1 MTQTK
6 PRKVK
11 SWGGQSLDDLR
22 KRWDRDEVHLY
33 GSVGSTNDV
42 ARRLAEEEDA
52 PAGTIVLAREQ
63 VEGRGRK
70 GRSWYS
76 PKNAGVY
83 LSMVFRPAAV
93 PNPEL
98 LPLLAGIGIVR
109 ELERSVDD
117 LAPALKWPN
126 DLMAGGRKFGGVLS
140 EAVWGDRGIRFLV
153 VGTGINVRPLGEDAD
168 EEVRESATS
177 VDDEAGRKVPLV
189 DVADAV
195 VDGLEAFLP
204 DPPERLDTPTL
215 DLIDRHDW
223 LQDRRVVV
231 TLPNE
236 DEPLP
241 GVCVGIAPDG
251 RLLFRPDRG
260 ALRRLDR
267 GSVEAEA

>member
-1 MTQTK
+1 MTETK
-6 PRKVK
+6 AEKAR
-11 SWGGQSLDDLR
+11 SWGGHSRADLR
-22 KRWDRDEVHLY
+22 ERWSRDDIYLY

-42 ARRLAEEEDA
+42 ARRLAEEDDA
-52 PAGTIVLAREQ
+52 PTGSIVLAGEQ
-63 VEGRGRK
+63 VEGRGRQ
-70 GRSWYS
+70 GRPWHS
-76 PKNAGVY
+76 PKDAGVY

-109 ELERSVDD
+109 ELDGDFPELD
-117 LAPALKWPN
+117 PALKWPN
-126 DLMAGGRKFGGVLS
+126 DVMVGDRKLGGVLT

-153 VGTGINVRPLGEDAD
+153 VGVGLNVRPLSEDVD
-168 EEVRESATS
+168 EEIREGATS
-177 VDDEAGRKVPLV
+177 LDAETGEEVPLAE
-189 DVADAV
+189 VADAV
-195 VDGLEAFLP
+195 IRGLEAFVP

-215 DLIDRHDW
+215 DLVDRHDW

-231 TLPNE
+231 TLPDE
-236 DEPLP
+236 EEPLP

-267 GSVEAEA
+267 GTVEAEP